1 MASAR
6 RLTTSLPGVAVRPAT
21 RADATHITALC
32 DIAGEGLPSAL
43 WRRSAAPTQSAFE
56 YGRNRILSGETN
68 FNLRNSLI
76 AEHGGEVAGLML
88 GYPLPVASDVAD
100 WGGVPDVIVPLLELE
115 AEVPGYW
122 YLNILAVYPEFRRKG
137 IARLL
142 LTVVDEIGATA
153 RAKGLVLIAASVN
166 TGAFRLYE
174 SAGYRVKARRQAIVT
189 PDIRIGGE
197 WWLMTKPL

>member
-1 MASAR
+1 MASAP
-6 RLTTSLPGVAVRPAT
+6 RLTTSLPGVTIRPAK

-32 DIAGEGLPSAL
+32 DMAGEGLPAAL

-76 AEHGGEVAGLML
+76 AERDGEVAGLML
-88 GYPLPVASDVAD
+88 GYPLPVASELAD
-100 WGGVPDVIVPLLELE
+100 WGDVPDVIVPLLELE
-115 AEVPGYW
+115 QEVPGYW

-153 RAKGLVLIAASVN
+153 HAKGLALVAASVN
-166 TGAFRLYE
+166 TGAILLYE
-174 SAGYRVKARRQAIVT
+174 SAGYRVRDKRPAIIT
-189 PDIRIGGE
+189 PDIKVGGE